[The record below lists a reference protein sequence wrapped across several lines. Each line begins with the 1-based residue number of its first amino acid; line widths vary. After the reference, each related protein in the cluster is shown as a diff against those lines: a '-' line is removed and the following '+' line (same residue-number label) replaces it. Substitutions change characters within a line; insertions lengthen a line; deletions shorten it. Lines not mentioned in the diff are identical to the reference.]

1 MKTTDNTHSIFDD
14 DPLLA
19 EKKKFYPT
27 LGHAWLIPVYSL
39 VVFITFYIAATLA
52 YPGIINDK
60 LLSSLITIPIY
71 CSLLLVM
78 LIYSYNRKK
87 KIEPDYILP
96 FRTPSVAVLL
106 TGPFLM
112 FSLYLFVFG
121 VQEWIH
127 LSAFQE
133 WDSVFLLIREKP
145 VFYCFIYFLI
155 DPFIQESL
163 MRGVILDSFLK
174 NYSPVKA
181 LLNVAAISFAFSLS
195 PYTLLYTTSFSL
207 MLSWIYL
214 KTGNLGNTFYMQ
226 VLCGL
231 IPALLV
237 FILQDQFNTYVQQ
250 ALRSPVWVGAAG
262 IIAILCI
269 IVLQTSFPSTNKA
282 IK

>member
-19 EKKKFYPT
+19 EKKNFYPT
-27 LGHAWLIPVYSL
+27 LGQAWLIPVYSL
-39 VVFITFYIAATLA
+39 IVFIAFYIAATVA
-52 YPGIINDK
+52 YPAIINDK
-60 LLSSLITIPIY
+60 VLSSVITIPIY

-87 KIEPDYILP
+87 KVEPDYKLL
-96 FRTPSVAVLL
+96 FNMPSAAVLL

-112 FSLYLFVFG
+112 FSLYLFAFG

-127 LSAFQE
+127 LSALQE

-174 NYSPVKA
+174 SYSPVKA

-195 PYTLLYTTSFSL
+195 PYTFLYTTSFSL
-207 MLSWIYL
+207 MLSWIYM

-237 FILQDQFNTYVQQ
+237 FTLQDHFNVSVQQ
-250 ALRSPVWVGAAG
+250 VLNSPAWVAGGG
-262 IIAILCI
+262 IIAILCFI
-269 IVLQTSFPSTNKA
+269 ILQTSFSSTNKA